1 MKALFVLILVLTGCQ
16 TLETTETPSRT
27 PTDALRVSTVGQRL
41 QLHRYDMQEIR
52 RRYAGQNAFEQ
63 TMQALSEERWDLVV
77 QQAEKHLKDHPGN
90 VDAFLFLA
98 IAYAAKGQIDRAQF
112 YAELVLKGHPKHAM
126 ALNLMGVLQRQR
138 AVLMEDYREAIAY
151 FNLAHQVN
159 PESLAP
165 ILNLGSINL
174 EVGNFE
180 AAHAEFNTAKK
191 ICDSCLAATLGA
203 AAAAQALGR
212 FQEAEADFLTV
223 LDLNAEHPLANY
235 LLAVQTFYV
244 QGDVARSQKFLE
256 NVLEADG
263 ADADTRSQARVLM
276 SRIEAKQLDIER
288 KKADQEAH

>member
-1 MKALFVLILVLTGCQ
+1 MKALVILLLALSACQ
-16 TLETTETPSRT
+16 TVESNETASRPAT
-27 PTDALRVSTVGQRL
+27 NALRVSTAGQGL
-41 QLHRYDMQEIR
+41 QLHRYDMEEIR
-52 RRYAGQNAFEQ
+52 RRYAGQNAFEL
-63 TMQALSEERWDLVV
+63 TMQALAAERWDLVV

-90 VDAFLFLA
+90 GDAFLFLA

-112 YAELVLKGHPKHAM
+112 YAELVLKGQTKHAM

-151 FNLAHQVN
+151 FNLAHQVS

-180 AAHAEFNTAKK
+180 AAHAEFTAARK

-212 FQEAEADFLTV
+212 FQEAEEDFLAV
-223 LDLNAEHPLANY
+223 LDNNAEHPLANY

-256 NVLEADG
+256 HVLEADG
-263 ADADTRSQARVLM
+263 ADADTRSQAQVLM
-276 SRIEAKQLDIER
+276 SRIEAKQLDMER
-288 KKADQEAH
+288 KKADQQTH